1 MLWKICILTKKL
13 YNKHLQDR
21 TALGLRERGWL
32 RSEGMSACSWPL
44 HWTGDRDDTNPEQ
57 VNMTRILYLTIIC
70 FFFMM
75 ILISI
80 SI

>member
-1 MLWKICILTKKL
+1 MLWKVYILTKKL

-32 RSEGMSACSWPL
+32 RSEGLSDCSWPL
-44 HWTGDRDDTNPEQ
+44 NWTGDRDDTNPEQ
-57 VNMTRILYLTIIC
+57 VMTRILYLTTIR
-70 FFFMM
+70 FFSMM

-80 SI
+80 